1 MDPSLREVAGTG
13 DTDALYALI
22 RKDPYMLEHIDQ
34 IPFIDTPLH
43 IAANEGQIKFAM
55 EMINLKPSFGRK
67 LNQDGPMHLAL
78 QMGHTKL
85 VLRLLQTD
93 KDLLQW
99 GTLNLLFHFLET
111 CPECVEDVTVR
122 NETALHLALKND
134 HTDAFNLL
142 HGWLRKNRRGGGNGL
157 ERKVVNWRDD
167 DDNTVLHIAATKQQ
181 HQAVQ
186 LLLDSFYGLDA
197 NAKNS
202 EGLTAREIIE
212 RVERQGL
219 NMSGAEDD
227 DTTTAK
233 IERIK
238 KRTSRSE
245 RALVKLIRARNG
257 LSENM
262 LNATLVVAALVITAI
277 YQSSLSPPRGLWQG
291 DNTSIP
297 TTTSNLTTTTKFK
310 LFNDNYSEY
319 RFKFLL
325 GEETRKTGTAVM
337 NPNLFLGFWFFNF
350 IAFGLPVLLTVLLL
364 SNVPSIL
371 LIPLYYLSVSYF
383 NCMTIVSPSTFW
395 ANLNFVVMW
404 TAILLPLLLVV
415 RSVWLS
421 KQPKYREI
429 RQLRRLFRK

>member
-55 EMINLKPSFGRK
+55 EMMNLKPSFGRK
-67 LNQDGPMHLAL
+67 LNQDGFSPLHLAL
-78 QMGHTKL
+78 KNGHTKL
-85 VLRLLQTD
+85 VLRLLETD
-93 KDLLQW
+93 KDLVRVK
-99 GTLNLLFHFLET
+99 GREGMTPFHCAAAVGNSNLLFQFLET

-167 DDNTVLHIAATKQQ
+167 DDNTVLHIAATRKQ

-238 KRTSRSE
+238 KRTSRPE
-245 RALVKLIRARNG
+245 RALIKLIRARNG

-277 YQSSLSPPRGLWQG
+277 YQSSLSPPRGLWQV
-291 DNTSIP
+291 SIVL
-297 TTTSNLTTTTKFK
+297 NLCWVKK
-310 LFNDNYSEY
+310 QGKQYSSHP
-319 RFKFLL
+319 
-325 GEETRKTGTAVM
+325 AV
-337 NPNLFLGFWFFNF
+337 LS
-350 IAFGLPVLLTVLLL
+350 IRLLL
-364 SNVPSIL
+364 QLHDNNISFHVLGKPQLCCHVDSH
-371 LIPLYYLSVSYF
+371 Y
-383 NCMTIVSPSTFW
+383 SPVAHSF
-395 ANLNFVVMW
+395 
-404 TAILLPLLLVV
+404 
-415 RSVWLS
+415 
-421 KQPKYREI
+421 
-429 RQLRRLFRK
+429 

>member
-55 EMINLKPSFGRK
+55 EMINLKPLFGRK
-67 LNQDGPMHLAL
+67 LNQDGFSPMHLAL
-78 QMGHTKL
+78 KMGHTKL
-85 VLRLLQTD
+85 VLRLLKTD
-93 KDLLQW
+93 KDLVRVK
-99 GTLNLLFHFLET
+99 GREGMTPFHCAAAVGNSNLLFHFLET

-142 HGWLRKNRRGGGNGL
+142 HGWLRKNRRGGGNSL

-277 YQSSLSPPRGLWQG
+277 YQSSLSPPRGLWQV
-291 DNTSIP
+291 SIVL
-297 TTTSNLTTTTKFK
+297 NFCWVKKQGK
-310 LFNDNYSEY
+310 LYSSHPA
-319 RFKFLL
+319 LL
-325 GEETRKTGTAVM
+325 SIR
-337 NPNLFLGFWFFNF
+337 
-350 IAFGLPVLLTVLLL
+350 LLL
-364 SNVPSIL
+364 QLHDNNISFHVLGKHQLCCHVDSHYSPVA
-371 LIPLYYLSVSYF
+371 LS
-383 NCMTIVSPSTFW
+383 C
-395 ANLNFVVMW
+395 
-404 TAILLPLLLVV
+404 
-415 RSVWLS
+415 
-421 KQPKYREI
+421 
-429 RQLRRLFRK
+429 

>member
-67 LNQDGPMHLAL
+67 LNQDGFSPMHLAL

-85 VLRLLQTD
+85 VLRLLKTD
-93 KDLLQW
+93 KDLVRVK
-99 GTLNLLFHFLET
+99 GREGMTPFH
-111 CPECVEDVTVR
+111 CAAADVTVR